1 MSLDEGTFWKE
12 PEFVTQTGEQ
22 DERWFEL
29 SRLADGTAYE
39 NGMVVRSAKFRRVL
53 DTVKKLSGYKTTVL
67 IQGESGT
74 GKELVARALHDL
86 SPVAA
91 RPFVVFNCSNLVEH
105 LAEAQLFGHVAGAFT
120 DARRDA
126 PGYFRAADG
135 GTLFLDEIGEMPLN
149 LQAKLLRA
157 VENYEIQPVGSTR
170 SFRVDIRLVA
180 ATNRD
185 LLSMVKAGTFRNDL
199 YYRLNTISIFVP
211 PLRERR
217 GAIGALVAHL
227 IGQYARKFGKHVQG
241 ISADA
246 LQALSTYDWPGNVR
260 ELAHA
265 VENAV
270 LLADDSIIRRDALP
284 AHIQQAAMA
293 FNGLPAS
300 VAIADGAIEWPVF
313 EQAKSSMSLDDLTRE
328 ALIRSLKHTHGNRQR
343 AAQLLGISRP
353 RLYRMLERYELAN
366 TVVN

>member
-157 VENYEIQPVGSTR
+157 VENY
-170 SFRVDIRLVA
+170 
-180 ATNRD
+180 
-185 LLSMVKAGTFRNDL
+185 AG
-199 YYRLNTISIFVP
+199 
-211 PLRERR
+211 
-217 GAIGALVAHL
+217 G
-227 IGQYARKFGKHVQG
+227 
-241 ISADA
+241 
-246 LQALSTYDWPGNVR
+246 R
-260 ELAHA
+260 ELR
-265 VENAV
+265 
-270 LLADDSIIRRDALP
+270 DSAGGLDAQLSGGYPAGRRD
-284 AHIQQAAMA
+284 Q
-293 FNGLPAS
+293 S
-300 VAIADGAIEWPVF
+300 
-313 EQAKSSMSLDDLTRE
+313 
-328 ALIRSLKHTHGNRQR
+328 
-343 AAQLLGISRP
+343 
-353 RLYRMLERYELAN
+353 
-366 TVVN
+366 